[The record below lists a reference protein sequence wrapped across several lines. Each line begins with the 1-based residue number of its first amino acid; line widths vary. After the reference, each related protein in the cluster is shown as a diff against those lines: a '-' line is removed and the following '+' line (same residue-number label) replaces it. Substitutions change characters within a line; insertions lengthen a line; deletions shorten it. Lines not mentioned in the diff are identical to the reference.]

1 MDVILNF
8 VQELLE
14 YLKEFKAAGIIEIIK
29 NSGVLEALKGIF
41 DFIPLPY

>member
-14 YLKEFKAAGIIEIIK
+14 YLREFEAAGIIGIIK
-29 NSGVLEALKGIF
+29 DSGVLEALKGIF
-41 DFIPLPY
+41 DFIPMPW